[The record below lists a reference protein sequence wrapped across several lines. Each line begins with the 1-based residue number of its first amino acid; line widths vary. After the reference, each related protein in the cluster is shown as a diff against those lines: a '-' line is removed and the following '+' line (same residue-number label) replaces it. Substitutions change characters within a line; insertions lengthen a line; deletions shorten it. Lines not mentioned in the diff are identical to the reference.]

1 MRTLMIVFLAVVA
14 FFVASCGIDTRPT
27 AEKAPEVAVMIN
39 DKSLEKATPDI
50 GGIKLVKYSPVFA
63 NDGIADMESRGYK
76 VKQISETSATL
87 FQSPST
93 TVMYE
98 RVK

>member
-1 MRTLMIVFLAVVA
+1 MIVFLTVVA

-27 AEKAPEVAVMIN
+27 AEKAPEVATMVN
-39 DKSLEKATPDI
+39 NQALEKATPDV
-50 GGIKLVKYSPVFA
+50 GGIKLVKYSPSFA
-63 NDGIADMESRGYK
+63 NEGISDMESRGYK
-76 VKQISETSATL
+76 VKQITETSATL

>member
-1 MRTLMIVFLAVVA
+1 MIVFLTVVA
-14 FFVASCGIDTRPT
+14 FFVASCGIDTRSD
-27 AEKAPEVAVMIN
+27 AEKAPDVAIMIN
-39 DKSLEKATPDI
+39 NRSLEKATPDI

>member
-1 MRTLMIVFLAVVA
+1 MIITLTILT

-27 AEKAPEVAVMIN
+27 AEKAPEVAVMVN
-39 DKSLEKATPDI
+39 NQALEKATPDI

-63 NDGIADMESRGYK
+63 NEGIADMESRGYK
-76 VKQISETSATL
+76 VKQVSETSATL

>member
-1 MRTLMIVFLAVVA
+1 MIVFLTVVA

-27 AEKAPEVAVMIN
+27 TEKAPEVAVMIN
-39 DKSLEKATPDI
+39 DRSLEKATPDI
-50 GGIKLVKYSPVFA
+50 GGIKLVKYSPVFT

>member
-1 MRTLMIVFLAVVA
+1 MRTLLIVFLTVVA
-14 FFVASCGIDTRPT
+14 FFVASCGIDTRSG
-27 AEKAPEVAVMIN
+27 AEKAPEVANMVN
-39 DKSLEKATPDI
+39 NQALEKATPDV
-50 GGIKLVKYSPVFA
+50 GGIKLVKYSPSFA
-63 NDGIADMESRGYK
+63 SEGIADMESRGYK
-76 VKQISETSATL
+76 VKQITETSATL

>member
-1 MRTLMIVFLAVVA
+1 MIVFLTVVA
-14 FFVASCGIDTRPT
+14 FFVASCGIDTRSDV
-27 AEKAPEVAVMIN
+27 EKAPDIAIMIN
-39 DKSLEKATPDI
+39 DRSLEKATPDI

>member
-1 MRTLMIVFLAVVA
+1 MIITLTILT

-27 AEKAPEVAVMIN
+27 AEKAPEVAVMVN
-39 DKSLEKATPDI
+39 NQALEKSTPDI

-63 NDGIADMESRGYK
+63 NEGIADMESRGYK
-76 VKQISETSATL
+76 VKQVSETSATL

>member
-1 MRTLMIVFLAVVA
+1 MIVFLTVVA
-14 FFVASCGIDTRPT
+14 FFVASCGIDTRSG
-27 AEKAPEVAVMIN
+27 AEKAPEVANMVN
-39 DKSLEKATPDI
+39 NQALEKATPDV
-50 GGIKLVKYSPVFA
+50 GGIKLIKYSPSFA
-63 NDGIADMESRGYK
+63 NEGISDMESRGYK
-76 VKQISETSATL
+76 VKQITEASATL

>member
-1 MRTLMIVFLAVVA
+1 MIVFLAVVA
-14 FFVASCGIDTRPT
+14 FFVASCGIDTRSG
-27 AEKAPEVAVMIN
+27 AEKAPDVANMVN
-39 DKSLEKATPDI
+39 NQALEKATPDV
-50 GGIKLVKYSPVFA
+50 GGIKLVKYSPSFA
-63 NDGIADMESRGYK
+63 NEGISDMESRGYK
-76 VKQISETSATL
+76 VKQITETSATL

>member
-14 FFVASCGIDTRPT
+14 FFVASCGIDTRSD
-27 AEKAPEVAVMIN
+27 AEKAPDIAIMIN
-39 DKSLEKATPDI
+39 DRSLEKATPDI
-50 GGIKLVKYSPVFA
+50 GGIKLVRYNPKFA
-63 NDGIADMESRGYK
+63 EAGIADMELRGYK
-76 VKQISETSATL
+76 VKQITDVPSTS
-87 FQSPST
+87 FQLPLT

>member
-1 MRTLMIVFLAVVA
+1 MIVFLTVVA

-39 DKSLEKATPDI
+39 DKSLEKATPDV
-50 GGIKLVKYSPVFA
+50 GGIKLVRYLPVSVDA
-63 NDGIADMESRGYK
+63 GIADMESRGYK
-76 VKQISETSATL
+76 VKQITDAPNTL
-87 FQSPST
+87 FQSSAI

>member
-1 MRTLMIVFLAVVA
+1 MIVFLTVVA
-14 FFVASCGIDTRPT
+14 FFVASCGIDTRSG
-27 AEKAPEVAVMIN
+27 AEKAPEVANMVN
-39 DKSLEKATPDI
+39 NQALEKATPDV
-50 GGIKLVKYSPVFA
+50 GGIKLIKYSPSFA
-63 NDGIADMESRGYK
+63 NEGIVDMESRGYK
-76 VKQISETSATL
+76 VKQISEASATL

>member
-1 MRTLMIVFLAVVA
+1 MIVFLTVVA
-14 FFVASCGIDTRPT
+14 FFVASCGIDTRSD
-27 AEKAPEVAVMIN
+27 AEKAPDIAIIIN
-39 DKSLEKATPDI
+39 DRSLEKATPDI

>member
-1 MRTLMIVFLAVVA
+1 MIVFLTVVA
-14 FFVASCGIDTRPT
+14 FFVASCGIDTRSDS
-27 AEKAPEVAVMIN
+27 EKAPDVAIMIN
-39 DKSLEKATPDI
+39 DRSLEKATPDI

>member
-1 MRTLMIVFLAVVA
+1 MIVFLSVITL
-14 FFVASCGIDTRPT
+14 FIASCGIDTRT
-27 AEKAPEVAVMIN
+27 DTEKAPDIAIIIN
-39 DKSLEKATPDI
+39 DRSLEKATPDI
-50 GGIKLVKYSPVFA
+50 GGIKLIRYLPVSVDA
-63 NDGIADMESRGYK
+63 GIADMESRGYK
-76 VKQISETSATL
+76 VKQISEAPNGL